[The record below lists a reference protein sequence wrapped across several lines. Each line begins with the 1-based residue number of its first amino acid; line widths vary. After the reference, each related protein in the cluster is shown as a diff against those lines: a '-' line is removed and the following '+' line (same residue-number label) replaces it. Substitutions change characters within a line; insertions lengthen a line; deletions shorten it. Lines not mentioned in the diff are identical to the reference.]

1 VGDEVASGSGVLSD
15 ESMEVADA
23 DDDALTRADAL
34 ADAGVDVTVEAVAED
49 DAEEDVDDE
58 GSTVGSVFVNS
69 SGLHSSGMPSAASSE
84 SVDASAGV
92 VPTSDAMIAMQ
103 DAAMTIRRTRVTRAL
118 ALAITRKT
126 SPRHS

>member
-1 VGDEVASGSGVLSD
+1 
-15 ESMEVADA
+15 MEADDA
-23 DDDALTRADAL
+23 DDDALTRVDAL
-34 ADAGVDVTVEAVAED
+34 ADGDADAVVDED
-49 DAEEDVDDE
+49 DEADDDADDE